1 MKRRD
6 RESESQRNRGTEKH
20 TIRRRQKIPPL
31 AACVNTLPEAVALSL
46 KDGLTENCL
55 FILARAI
62 KAFEIKVGRKL
73 PPAELTSA
81 FALWWRTAKSLL
93 PADADFDEYRFVFE
107 NAYARARSPLGA
119 DHLREAIRR
128 ADSNPPPPQAIR
140 YTSPRIKRLIAVC
153 YHLHVLAGNG
163 EFFLSVR
170 DAARIAGKQ
179 SPEDGRTLLGG
190 LVRDGI
196 LIEVAKG
203 TPGGKRATRFRFN
216 LRPSGPGEESQTNAE

>member
-1 MKRRD
+1 M
-6 RESESQRNRGTEKH
+6 
-20 TIRRRQKIPPL
+20 IRRRQKIPPL

-55 FILARAI
+55 FIFARAV
-62 KAFEIKVGRKL
+62 KAFGVTVGQQL
-73 PPAELTSA
+73 PPSELENA
-81 FALWWRTAKSLL
+81 FKLWWNKAKPLL
-93 PADADFDEYRFVFE
+93 PADADFDEWRFAFE
-107 NAYARARSPLGA
+107 CAYASARSPLGA

-128 ADSNPPPPQAIR
+128 ADSNPPPPQANR
-140 YTSPRIKRLIAVC
+140 YPSPRIKRLIAVC
-153 YHLHVLAGNG
+153 YHLHVLAGSG

-170 DAARIAGKQ
+170 DAARIAGKR

-203 TPGGKRATRFRFN
+203 TPGSKRATRFRFN